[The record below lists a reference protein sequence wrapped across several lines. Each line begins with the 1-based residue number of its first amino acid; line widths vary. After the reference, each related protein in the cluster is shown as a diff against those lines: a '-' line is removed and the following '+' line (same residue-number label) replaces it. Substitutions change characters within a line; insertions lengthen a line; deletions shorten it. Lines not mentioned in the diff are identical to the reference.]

1 MTKTYPFHQQH
12 VINHFLIDG
21 GVVYQPFELAT
32 LSVGSL
38 TCQHKAL
45 DLTRVSEEAVLL
57 S

>member
-21 GVVYQPFELAT
+21 VIIYQPFELAT
-32 LSVGSL
+32 FSVGSL

-45 DLTRVSEEAVLL
+45 DLTGGV
-57 S
+57 